1 LLARTGWLV
10 IGGAIAAFAVGRM
23 FGLIELYLVA
33 AGLLALVALAVSRV
47 LFTRLDLAVG
57 RQLNPRRVHAGQPA
71 RVELHVAN
79 HAIRTTPVLRLY
91 DPVSG
96 TQGATVL
103 LSPIDPEGVVRS
115 AYRLPTERRGLID
128 VGPLSVL
135 VADPFG
141 LASLRVEAAERT
153 ELTVLPRVDDI
164 LPPPMSGGDEPLAG
178 IRLATLAASA
188 GDDFAALRE
197 YVVGDDLRRV
207 HWPSSARFGD
217 LLVRQDEVHWQGRTT
232 VVLDTR
238 GHTHTSDT
246 FEAAVSAAA
255 SIIAAAWKRRD
266 LVRLV
271 TTAGWDSGVD
281 AGHGHAE
288 RLLDELARVKTA
300 QQGTLRG
307 TVGGLG
313 RSGSGA
319 VIVVAGTLPDA
330 EQAGLA
336 GAANVGRHSLTVVA
350 ATGGVSTAVAGRSGG
365 DVIALDGAEGF
376 AVTWNRVMMGHNT
389 VRRPASIR

>member
-10 IGGAIAAFAVGRM
+10 LGGAAASLLAGRLL
-23 FGLIELYLVA
+23 GLVELYLLG
-33 AGLLALVALAVSRV
+33 AGLLALVGLAVGRV
-47 LFTRLDLAVG
+47 LLTRLELEVG

-71 RVELHVAN
+71 RVELRVAN
-79 HAIRTTPVLRLY
+79 HAIRTTPVLRLH

-103 LSPIDPEGVVRS
+103 LSPIDPEGIVRS
-115 AYRLPTERRGLID
+115 AYRMPTERRGLIAI
-128 VGPLSVL
+128 GPLGVV

-141 LASLRVEAAERT
+141 LATLRVEAAPRT

-164 LPPPMSGGDEPLAG
+164 LPPPVAGGDEPLAG
-178 IRLATLAASA
+178 LRLATLAASA

-207 HWPSSARFGD
+207 HWPSSARHDD

-238 GHTHTSDT
+238 GHTHTHDS

-255 SIIAAAWKRRD
+255 SIIAASWKRRD

-271 TTAGWDSGVD
+271 TTNGWDSGID
-281 AGHGHAE
+281 AGQGHAE
-288 RLLDELARVKTA
+288 RLLDELARVATS

-307 TVGGLG
+307 AVGGLG
-313 RSGSGA
+313 RGGSGA
-319 VIVVAGTLPDA
+319 VVVVAGTLPEA
-330 EQAGLA
+330 ERAGLA
-336 GAANVGRHSLTVVA
+336 GAGTGRHALTLVA
-350 ATGGVSTAVAGRSGG
+350 VTGGHSTVSGSRAGG
-365 DVIALDGAEGF
+365 DVIALDGPDGF
-376 AVTWNRVMMGHNT
+376 AAAWNSVM
-389 VRRPASIR
+389 VRRNVVRRSAS